1 MRPSPLREMLRI
13 GALEQTVAESARKVQ
28 LGVQVEIDV
37 FAEIAES
44 FLGND
49 ATGERIVE
57 LEAELATKEWR
68 SHSTVG
74 QKTPHTYGG
83 LPKAVAPKQ
92 TATAQDM
99 LYRQHA
105 KGCATVHYVPIA
117 LFHRTAGKGRVT
129 FSIAHAHLDDG
140 GAKVRRRARYG
151 QVGAENENST
161 DGLSMPLEPLLKG
174 LDVSHVDIVLRLPF
188 GRGRRRR

>member
-1 MRPSPLREMLRI
+1 MLRI

-49 ATGERIVE
+49 ATSERIVE

-68 SHSTVG
+68 SHLTVG

-99 LYRQHA
+99 RYRQHA
-105 KGCATVHYVPIA
+105 KGRATVHYVESA
-117 LFHRTAGKGRVT
+117 FAHRTVDKGRVA
-129 FSIAHAHLDDG
+129 FSGAQAHLDDG
-140 GAKVRRRARYG
+140 GAEVRRGARHG
-151 QVGAENENST
+151 QAGAENENST
-161 DGLSMPLEPLLKG
+161 DGLSMPLELLLKG
-174 LDVSHVDIVLRLPF
+174 LDVSHVDIALRLPS
-188 GRGRRRR
+188 G